1 MSAAT
6 TAYIADL
13 EERDLSVELKC
24 VNALQQTPWH
34 VNAFVLEVLSNVWE
48 SGHSWADLPPR
59 DNLPLPKYPFKC
71 EPAFLAPEQRDEF
84 LRFKSERNKIHTFNN
99 KSMSRRIQVERTIQI
114 AEEYATA
121 DNMWY
126 VWQLDFR
133 GRKYPVESFLSPQ
146 NADYSKALL
155 EFSTPATI
163 TTSQDAQWLAIHGA
177 NVFGVDKVSL
187 EDREMWAYMNAD
199 NAIAVYEDP
208 LENKWWL
215 EADKPWQ
222 ALAWCKEWAE
232 YSVARANGEPY
243 ETRLPCASDGTCNG
257 LQHLSAILRDYEGG
271 RSVNLTPSDKPQDI
285 YSDVAVRT
293 TELLQQDGSELAHQL
308 LSVGI
313 CRKICKR
320 PVMIVPYSG
329 TLQACSQYITESL
342 TDKCTG
348 DNPWDDD
355 FFTPARLLSKY
366 VWQAISEVI
375 ESAGTVMSYIQSIAK
390 LYAQNNK
397 PFQWVTPTNLLVVQ
411 DYPERKGRQIK
422 THISG
427 STHKLNWKE
436 SQEGTIDVRKTVS
449 GSSPN
454 VTHSLDAAALTLT
467 VNTCVDLGMK
477 DFAMVH
483 DSYGTHSP
491 NMPAL
496 NSVLREEFVKMYQ
509 DFDILFNLY
518 QGAIVDLPQDC
529 LIPAPPEKGRLKLE
543 EVLLSDYFFS

>member
-1 MSAAT
+1 MSSRT
-6 TAYIADL
+6 KDYIKRL

-24 VNALQQTPWH
+24 INALQETPWRI
-34 VNAFVLEVLSNVWE
+34 NNFVLEVLDDAWN
-48 SGHSWADLPPR
+48 SGQEWAGLPPR

-71 EPAFLAPEQRDEF
+71 EPAYLNDAQREQFLQ
-84 LRFKSERNKIHTFNN
+84 FKSERNKLHTFNN
-99 KSMSRRIQVERTIQI
+99 KSMSRRIQVERTIQL
-114 AEEYATA
+114 ASEYR
-121 DNMWY
+121 NVPEMWY

-155 EFSTPATI
+155 EFSNPAI
-163 TTSQDAQWLAIHGA
+163 INNDEDALWLAIHGA
-177 NVFGVDKVSL
+177 NVFGVDKISL
-187 EDREMWAYMNAD
+187 EDREMWAYLNVD
-199 NAIAVYEDP
+199 NAVAVYNDP
-208 LENKWWL
+208 LGCKWWQ

-232 YSVARANGEPY
+232 YNAGREFGVPY

-257 LQHLSAILRDYEGG
+257 LQHLSAMLRDAEGG
-271 RSVNLTPSDKPQDI
+271 RSVNLTPSNMPQDI
-285 YSDVAVRT
+285 YSDVAKRT
-293 TELLQQDGSELAHQL
+293 TELLQQDSSELAQQL
-308 LSVGI
+308 LSVGV

-329 TLQACSQYITESL
+329 TLQACKQYITEAL
-342 TDKCTG
+342 VDKCAG
-348 DNPWDDD
+348 NNPWHDE
-355 FFTPARLLSKY
+355 FFHPANLLSRY

-375 ESAGTVMSYIQSIAK
+375 ESAGTVMSYIQEIAK
-390 LYAQNNK
+390 LYAKNGL
-397 PFQWVTPTNLLVVQ
+397 PFEWVTPTNLLVVQ
-411 DYPERKGRQIK
+411 DYPERRTRQVK

-427 STHKLNWKE
+427 STHKLNYKE
-436 SQEGTIDVRKTVS
+436 SIKNTVDVRKTVS

-467 VNTCVDLGMK
+467 VNTCLDLGVR

-509 DFDILFNLY
+509 NFDILLNLY
-518 QGAIVDLPQDC
+518 ESAVSSLPEDV
-529 LIPAPPEKGRLKLE
+529 LVPPPPPKGKLKLE